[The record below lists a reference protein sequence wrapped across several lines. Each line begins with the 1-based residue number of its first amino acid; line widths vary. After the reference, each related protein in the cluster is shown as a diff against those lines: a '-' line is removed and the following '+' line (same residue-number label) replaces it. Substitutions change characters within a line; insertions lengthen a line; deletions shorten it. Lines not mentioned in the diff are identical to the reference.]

1 MAGCLTSDRRYY
13 MTVSVHG
20 QADLA
25 VAENFH
31 HDTRLD
37 PLRQQQRRTSMTQ
50 IVEAFFGKTGLFEC
64 AMEVPDKVAGVN
76 RRSDSCCEH
85 EAMLLPL

>member
-1 MAGCLTSDRRYY
+1 

-25 VAENFH
+25 VAENIH

-37 PLRQQQRRTSMTQ
+37 PLRQQQQRTGMTQ
-50 IVEAFFGKTGLFEC
+50 IVEALFGKTGLFEC
-64 AMEVPDKVAGVN
+64 AMEVPNKVAGVD
-76 RRSDSCCEH
+76 RRSGSCCEH
-85 EAMLLPL
+85 EVMLLPS